1 MTDSPAASAFRFGDL
16 LDHDELRLK
25 LLTGGPET
33 RSRRVA
39 GAHAIEIERPT
50 AWLEP
55 EWIMLTTGARLRRSA
70 RAQRELVAE
79 LQTAGAAA
87 LGFGVE
93 VVFQHVPSAL
103 LDEAR
108 ARAFPLFSVPLETP
122 FRDVVST
129 INRALLS
136 TDLRTLQRLS
146 SMQLYLMDALGEPD
160 PQQSVVERLSTFLDA
175 TVVLYSPH

>member
-1 MTDSPAASAFRFGDL
+1 MTDSPTASAFRFGDL

-55 EWIMLTTGARLRRSA
+55 EGIMLTTCARLRRSA

-79 LQTAGAAA
+79 LQTAGAAGRSFRGGA
-87 LGFGVE
+87 GFWPGRAARIRRRGGLPARPDRPARRGARTGLPAVQRAARDA
-93 VVFQHVPSAL
+93 VPRCRQHDQP
-103 LDEAR
+103 R
-108 ARAFPLFSVPLETP
+108 A
-122 FRDVVST
+122 
-129 INRALLS
+129 
-136 TDLRTLQRLS
+136 
-146 SMQLYLMDALGEPD
+146 
-160 PQQSVVERLSTFLDA
+160 
-175 TVVLYSPH
+175 